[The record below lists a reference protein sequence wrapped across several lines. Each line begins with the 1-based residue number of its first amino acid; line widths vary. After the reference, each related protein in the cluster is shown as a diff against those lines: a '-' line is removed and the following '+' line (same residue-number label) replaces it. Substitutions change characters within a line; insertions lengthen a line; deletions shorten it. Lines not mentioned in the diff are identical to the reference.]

1 MKKIKFD
8 KDGYV
13 DERFLEQ
20 MEDSGHG
27 NLTNF
32 YGTGKDEKKQLAKLM
47 KRLMK

>member
-20 MEDSGHG
+20 MEDSGI
-27 NLTNF
+27 
-32 YGTGKDEKKQLAKLM
+32 A
-47 KRLMK
+47 